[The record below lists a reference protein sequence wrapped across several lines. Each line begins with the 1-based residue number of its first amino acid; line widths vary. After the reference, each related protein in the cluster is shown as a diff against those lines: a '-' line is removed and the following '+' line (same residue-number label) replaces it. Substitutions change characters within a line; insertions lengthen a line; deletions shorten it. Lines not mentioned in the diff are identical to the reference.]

1 MKVQYVS
8 KEGNFE
14 FHDPFTVEHKLPAGV
29 YRVDMNRL
37 DEIYLRALKIETET
51 LIELPNSPTSYVM
64 HKIDNFLTD
73 SIRKAFDRYGILY
86 KRGILLYG
94 PPGTGKTS
102 VVNQIINLAVKKDM
116 IIFYNAPPDWIRQ
129 AAEFVREIEKDNRPI
144 MVIWEEFESWI
155 DNREDDILSLLDG
168 ISQINNIVYLATTN
182 YIDKIPE
189 RIRNRPSRF
198 ADVVEVGYPNGAT
211 RKKFFESKI
220 RKEDKVNI
228 AKWVEETEGLSIDH
242 LKDLIISVL
251 VLGIS
256 FEDAIEKMRNLPY
269 DTNDKRNDR
278 KSNYIDVRPRA
289 EMDACSPPKVN
300 KLNG

>member
-1 MKVQYVS
+1 
-8 KEGNFE
+8 
-14 FHDPFTVEHKLPAGV
+14 
-29 YRVDMNRL
+29 MNRL

-73 SIRKAFDRYGILY
+73 NVKKAFDKYGILY

-116 IIFYNAPPDWIRQ
+116 IILNDTGPNWIRE
-129 AAEFVREIEKDNRPI
+129 AAKSIREIEKVNRPI

-155 DNREDDILSLLDG
+155 DNCEDDILSLLDG

-182 YIDKIPE
+182 YIHKIPE

-198 ADVVEVGYPNGAT
+198 ADVVEVGCPNGAT

-220 RKEDKVNI
+220 LKGDKVNI

-256 FEDAIEKMRNLPY
+256 FEDAIKKMRNLSYEKDDERHDSRHNVMSIKAVSDSCEP
-269 DTNDKRNDR
+269 
-278 KSNYIDVRPRA
+278 PRTA
-289 EMDACSPPKVN
+289 A
-300 KLNG
+300 